1 MYACTSKLNTGT
13 TLIASISS
21 GRHCVRV
28 ESNSLQY
35 IWAKICAIKAIIPTT
50 TDKNDEERNEAEDE
64 VDEAGS
70 EDRGHK
76 R

>member
-21 GRHCVRV
+21 GRHCVSV

-35 IWAKICAIKAIIPTT
+35 IWATT

-64 VDEAGS
+64 VDEAES